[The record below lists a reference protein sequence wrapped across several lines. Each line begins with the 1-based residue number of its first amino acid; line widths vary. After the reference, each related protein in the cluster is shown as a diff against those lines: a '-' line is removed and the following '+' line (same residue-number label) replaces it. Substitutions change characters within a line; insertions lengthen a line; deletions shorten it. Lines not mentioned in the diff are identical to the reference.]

1 MFFNVGLNVFFLT
14 DFQNYETWIHF
25 LHFLLLPVC
34 SSTVFYNLKF
44 DHLCLYLLENVHVFL
59 CFVFKID

>member
-1 MFFNVGLNVFFLT
+1 MKHEYIFKMFYFSCYWG
-14 DFQNYETWIHF
+14 HSM
-25 LHFLLLPVC
+25 LLAHLQFYN
-34 SSTVFYNLKF
+34 FYNLKF